1 MKQIDD
7 AFRALTDARDTWMMH
22 HNDDW
27 DADYFAGLFEDA
39 RISLERINENC
50 SWGQEDNV

>member
-7 AFRALTDARDTWMMH
+7 ALRDLTDARDTWMLH

-50 SWGQEDNV
+50 SWGQENKV